1 LGLLTKLREK
11 LKTNEPPQW
20 YKEAEE
26 RRRREYQELF
36 TEISKVRDK
45 IEDIY
50 KILGVHSAE
59 ISNLKRTTENYGE
72 VLERLNF
79 LEREIYEL
87 ENKLK
92 NLSTPEKRDQPLDE
106 QIIALL
112 SKKPMTYSEL
122 RERLYVSDRRLSKT
136 LKELTDL
143 SILEKSRKV
152 FFPITVFER
161 DPLSIVLL
169 APTSTPSSNITFPI
183 CGVLVF
189 LFLLGIKP
197 KPFTPIF
204 DPSWI

>member
-1 LGLLTKLREK
+1 MGLLTKLREK

-143 SILEKSRKV
+143 SILEKSRKGRKV
-152 FFPITVFER
+152 YYRLRNPNGR
-161 DPLSIVLL
+161 
-169 APTSTPSSNITFPI
+169 
-183 CGVLVF
+183 
-189 LFLLGIKP
+189 
-197 KPFTPIF
+197 
-204 DPSWI
+204 